1 MDGSDCT
8 LSSGS
13 GDSDD
18 DSKKLR
24 VFSSMKRLKFRYFV
38 SETRH

>member
-1 MDGSDCT
+1 MDGSECT

-18 DSKKLR
+18 DSKKLM
-24 VFSSMKRLKFRYFV
+24 VFSLFKQLNL
-38 SETRH
+38 